1 GNTTITSVEIPNSVT
16 NIGHEAFSGCF
27 GLTSIEIPNSVTSI
41 GWSAFSGCTGL
52 KTVFNFSNLTFIK
65 GSSDYGSI
73 AYHADKVINAP
84 NGFIDGDFG
93 WFENEDGMTLA
104 GYLGDATELTLPTEY
119 NGKSVTSIGSYAF
132 YKCSSLTSIVIP
144 NSVTSIGDSVFSDC
158 TGLTSVVIPSS
169 VTRIGDSAFS
179 GCTGLTS
186 VVIPSSVTRIGYDA
200 FYNCSGLKTVINFSN
215 LTFSKGSSNYGY
227 VAYYAEKVINATNG
241 FIDGDFVLA
250 VIDGVNTL
258 ACYLG
263 NAAELV
269 LPIDYNSENYVIGDY
284 AFYGCSGLTN
294 VVIPNSVTS
303 IGNSAFE
310 GCDSLKTVI
319 NLSNLTFSKGSSN
332 DGYIAY
338 YADKVI
344 NAPNGFIDGDFVFG
358 RPNDVNT
365 LLYYLGS
372 ENDLTLPTDCEG
384 EYYVI
389 GSEVF
394 KNNTA
399 LTSVEIPN
407 SVTSIGNYAFYG
419 CSGLTSIVIP
429 NSVTSIGDYAFY
441 GCDGLTSIVIPNGV
455 TSIGDS
461 AFEGCA
467 NIENLYISNS
477 LESIGEKAFAGC
489 EKIMEIK
496 IGLEKPIRGA
506 TNIFADAVYD
516 NAILYVPIGTKSL
529 YEKREPW
536 NLFFYVVEMD
546 FTGINEVKA
555 ENGKVEG
562 VYYDLSGRAV
572 ENPANGIYILDGHKV
587 IVK

>member
-1 GNTTITSVEIPNSVT
+1 MKYNYFKHLFTALLLLCATVATAHDFEVGGIYYNITDATNKTVSVTYKGTSYDQYSNEYTGSVVIPESVAYNDNTYSVTKIEGRTFSDCSDLTSIVIPNSVT
-16 NIGHEAFSGCF
+16 KVGHYSFWNCTSLKELYIEDGEGALEIGYNNKDGFLAGTALFCDSPLETLYLGRNLLCYPSVFYCFSPFIGKSTLTSVTISNSVTGIGGEAFKGCT

-41 GWSAFSGCTGL
+41 SGYAFYGCTGLTSVVIGNSVTSIENEAFYGCTGL

-73 AYHADKVINAP
+73 AYHADKVINVP
-84 NGFIDGDFG
+84 NGF
-93 WFENEDGMTLA
+93 
-104 GYLGDATELTLPTEY
+104 
-119 NGKSVTSIGSYAF
+119 
-132 YKCSSLTSIVIP
+132 
-144 NSVTSIGDSVFSDC
+144 
-158 TGLTSVVIPSS
+158 
-169 VTRIGDSAFS
+169 
-179 GCTGLTS
+179 
-186 VVIPSSVTRIGYDA
+186 
-200 FYNCSGLKTVINFSN
+200 
-215 LTFSKGSSNYGY
+215 
-227 VAYYAEKVINATNG
+227 G
-241 FIDGDFVLA
+241 FIDGDFVWFEDDGMVLA
-250 VIDGVNTL
+250 G
-258 ACYLG
+258 YSG
-263 NAAELV
+263 NATELT
-269 LPIDYNSENYVIGDY
+269 LPADYKGESYAIGSEVFKNNT
-284 AFYGCSGLTN
+284 ALTS
-294 VVIPNSVTS
+294 VEIPNSVTS

-319 NLSNLTFSKGSSN
+319 NFSNLTFSKGSSN

-365 LLYYLGS
+365 LLYYSGS
-372 ENDLTLPTDCEG
+372 KNDLTLPTDCEG

-394 KNNTA
+394 KNNT
-399 LTSVEIPN
+399 TITNV
-407 SVTSIGNYAFYG
+407 
-419 CSGLTSIVIP
+419 VIP
-429 NSVTSIGDYAFY
+429 NSVTSIGA
-441 GCDGLTSIVIPNGV
+441 
-455 TSIGDS
+455 S